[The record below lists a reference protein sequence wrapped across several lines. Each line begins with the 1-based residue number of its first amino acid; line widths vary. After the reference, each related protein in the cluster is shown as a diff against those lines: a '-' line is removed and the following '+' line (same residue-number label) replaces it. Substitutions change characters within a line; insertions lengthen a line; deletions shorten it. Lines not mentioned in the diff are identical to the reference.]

1 MTLNDRKLDIKS
13 RSEVTEYLNKLLKE
27 GKVKDCQFLIIE
39 EGYLNAF
46 YPKCTKNYAKRVRA
60 INVKTDIT
68 AGSGPS
74 SYFWPECPN
83 NCPFYLKSNNF
94 TMTLNKEIKNI
105 NYIDSEYLRNSTLNP
120 LPIIIQVL
128 TDIGNSDQVLELIHR
143 SGISIDFSLSKKQ
156 DFSHKMRIR
165 EYVKRLN
172 NVLQNEEYEKMLHCL
187 FLLTKNIIA
196 EDKKLKKILE
206 KRLSEIGWEIKKG
219 NLSPKGKDVIEL
231 FFPPGLV
238 HSAYQGVKEIIK
250 KANKCIDIIDL
261 YIDSSIFEILKIKAD
276 TKKINVRILT
286 KIKNDDFDH
295 ENFLFTQEHQN
306 ITIERK
312 NISDFHDRFIILD
325 RDTVY
330 HLGASI
336 KDAGNK
342 AFLISKIEDCEIKE
356 KIIESFKKRWGS

>member
-1 MTLNDRKLDIKS
+1 LTLNNRKLDIKS
-13 RSEVTEYLNKLLKE
+13 RSEVTEYLNKLLEE

-46 YPKCTKNYAKRVRA
+46 YPKCIKKYSKRVRA

-68 AGSGPS
+68 ADSGPS
-74 SYFWPECPN
+74 SYFWPECPT

-105 NYIDSEYLRNSTLNP
+105 NYIDSEDLRNSTLNP
-120 LPIIIQVL
+120 LPIIISVL
-128 TDIGNSDQVLELIHR
+128 TDIGNSDQVLKIINK

-172 NVLQNEEYEKMLHCL
+172 CVLQNEEYEKMLHSL
-187 FLLTKNIIA
+187 FLLTKNMIA
-196 EDKKLKKILE
+196 EDKKLKNILD
-206 KRLSEIGWEIKKG
+206 KRLSEIGWEAKKG
-219 NLSPKGKDVIEL
+219 NLYPKGKDVIEL

-238 HSAYQGVKEIIK
+238 HSAYQGIKEIIK
-250 KANKCIDIIDL
+250 KANKNIDIIDL

-286 KIKNDDFDH
+286 KIIKDDFDH
-295 ENFLFTQEHQN
+295 ENSLFTQEHQN
-306 ITIERK
+306 INIERK